1 MIHVCFI
8 SARKTQED
16 EIGMLFA
23 TIRYDKSRNMY
34 FKTIYLIIGGFK
46 NENAENQ

>member
-8 SARKTQED
+8 SVRKPQED

-23 TIRYDKSRNMY
+23 
-34 FKTIYLIIGGFK
+34 FIISEYTLKKPRIEESQRKEKIKIIFLS
-46 NENAENQ
+46 

>member
-8 SARKTQED
+8 SVRKHQED

-23 TIRYDKSRNMY
+23 TIKDDWIRTEKIH
-34 FKTIYLIIGGFK
+34 FKK
-46 NENAENQ
+46 RKK